1 MYMFM
6 YSTISIAQLSAIYM
20 HSQGPLCL
28 YMKTKLLVVS
38 IMDFPDTN
46 SSEVEP
52 GPGKDDA
59 IV

>member
-1 MYMFM
+1 M
-6 YSTISIAQLSAIYM
+6 YSINSIAQLSALY
-20 HSQGPLCL
+20 SRGPLCL
-28 YMKTKLLVVS
+28 YIETKFLGVS

-46 SSEVEP
+46 SSEFEP